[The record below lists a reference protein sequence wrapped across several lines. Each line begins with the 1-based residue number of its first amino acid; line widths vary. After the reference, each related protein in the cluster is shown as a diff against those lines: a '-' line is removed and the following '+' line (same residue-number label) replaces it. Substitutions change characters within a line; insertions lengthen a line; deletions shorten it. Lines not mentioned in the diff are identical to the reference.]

1 MTSTPSKKRHPR
13 SALSGLSKYQDELG
27 ARSHTIV
34 DQKPK
39 NSSNAQCLWDQKF
52 IIKSLPPW
60 VYTSVSE
67 PKTVNECKAL
77 ISATEYTLK
86 DIDLQIEIRKAE
98 SERLKNKDTHE
109 DYQRWLSGALRAKQT
124 NLYLQSAY
132 NYWIILNEEEA
143 WTTEQKLKRV
153 IELLQ
158 EEPED
163 FSQQLELLL

>member
-1 MTSTPSKKRHPR
+1 M
-13 SALSGLSKYQDELG
+13 
-27 ARSHTIV
+27 
-34 DQKPK
+34 DQKPMK
-39 NSSNAQCLWDQKF
+39 VSHDKCLWDEKF
-52 IIKSLPPW
+52 VIKSLPPW

-98 SERLKNKDTHE
+98 SERLKNKDTNE
-109 DYQRWLSGALRAKQT
+109 NYQRWLAGALRAKQT

-163 FSQQLELLL
+163 FTQQLELLL